1 MCDDLFFIN
10 TMQNT
15 LKIFQ
20 KKTVS
25 ILRMVDKKVHTR
37 KFQLKGISRI
47 QSLAD
52 TLSLKYIKLVIPKML
67 YIGFM
72 QF

>member
-15 LKIFQ
+15 LEIFQ

-25 ILRMVDKKVHTR
+25 ILRMVDEKVHTR
-37 KFQLKGISRI
+37 KFQLKGIGRI

-52 TLSLKYIKLVIPKML
+52 ALSLKYIKLVIPKML